1 MDDPVTVKKSAM
13 QRKKFLVVVDE
24 TPESRLS
31 LYYAARRALHTN
43 GHVSLLYVI
52 EPPGFMHWIAVEK
65 VMAEEARAEAEAVL
79 YDLGEEVIKV
89 SGLMPELVIR
99 EGKRR
104 DELLA
109 LIREDPD
116 IRVLV
121 LGAGTGKKGPGP
133 LVTCLAGEMAGSLPI
148 PITVV
153 PGNLSLEQLDQL
165 A

>member
-1 MDDPVTVKKSAM
+1 M

-24 TPESRLS
+24 TPECRLA
-31 LYYAARRALHTN
+31 LYYAARRALHTG

-65 VMAEEARAEAEAVL
+65 MMQQEARAEAEAVL
-79 YDLGEEVIKV
+79 YGLGEEVIKV
-89 SGLMPELVIR
+89 SGLIPELVIR

-104 DELLA
+104 DELLT

-116 IRVLV
+116 IRILV

-133 LVTCLAGEMAGSLPI
+133 LVSSLAGEMAGSLPI